1 LFPLLTPTYFSKFLL
16 LAVLTFNVCLHI
28 DPKTLIA
35 DDKGVIHNPVLPIS
49 KSVLEITFSDAETQ
63 RTVVGQPILQ
73 AADGGV
79 MLLSDEGRVW
89 RIQPDQIVSR
99 KEQGAPFRPISLKE
113 AGNRIQADLGAEFQ
127 VFQTAH
133 YAIIYNGNER
143 HARGVGELLEQ
154 IHRGFHTFWR
164 NQGLP
169 ITEPTLPLVALVF
182 RDEKSFR
189 QYADAE
195 IGDLAEHL
203 IGYYHLETNR
213 MICYDVPNW
222 ERNVSTIIHEGTH
235 QLAYNCGL
243 QTRLA
248 SNPMWVSEGLAI
260 FFEAPDRRNPKR
272 WRGIGSVN
280 AVNWRRWWDY
290 FPRRPSE
297 SLVSLISDDE
307 RFQNAST
314 AMDAY
319 GESWALT
326 YFLIRSRSK
335 QYYAYLQR
343 LSEGQPMVKLSS
355 RERIELFES
364 VFETTIADLDRQFI
378 AYMRKVKLQ

>member
-1 LFPLLTPTYFSKFLL
+1 MIQVSLQL
-16 LAVLTFNVCLHI
+16 
-28 DPKTLIA
+28 DPENLIA
-35 DDKGVIHNPVLPIS
+35 DDQNGPSKPIS
-49 KSVLEITFSDAETQ
+49 PISNPAIEITFSDGKSQ
-63 RTVVGQPILQ
+63 RTVIGQSILE
-73 AADGGV
+73 AADGGL
-79 MLLSDEGRVW
+79 MLLGDEGQVW
-89 RIQPDQIVSR
+89 TIQHEQIVSR
-99 KEQGAPFRPISLKE
+99 KEQAGPFKPITLKE
-113 AGNRIQADLGAEFQ
+113 AGIRIQTNLGADFQ

-154 IHRGFHTFWR
+154 VHRGFHTFWR

-169 ITEPTLPLVALVF
+169 ITQPTLPLVALVF

-195 IGDLAEHL
+195 IGQLAEQL

-280 AVNWRRWWDY
+280 AVNLRRWWDY

-297 SLVSLISDDE
+297 SLVTLISDDE

-314 AMDAY
+314 AIDAY

-335 QYYAYLQR
+335 QYYAYLRR

-364 VFETTIADLDRQFI
+364 VFETTIADLDRQFV
-378 AYMRKVKLQ
+378 AYMRKVKLP